1 MARWPASPGRG
12 GRIGHGWLNDYTIAD
27 YPGFYS
33 DGIGTGVAV
42 DPDGGAV
49 YVSDLENYV
58 DYLQPD
64 LTNPDNGTLD
74 FGGPDYALSFVC
86 WVCLGKGSNSTS
98 PAGVAFDCRSNLYV
112 LDPGIDGVDVY
123 VNQSPPSDPPCVP
136 ANVSRPAILGHGAAG
151 RQAEGTPRQVLEREQ
166 LPVRMGTM
174 RRAR

>member
-1 MARWPASPGRG
+1 MSGEVARFTPAGRAD
-12 GRIGHGWLNDYTIAD
+12 GHGWLNDYTIAD

-58 DYLQPD
+58 DYLEPD
-64 LTNPDNGTLD
+64 LDNPDNGTLD
-74 FGGPDYALSFVC
+74 FGGPHYAVSFVC

-123 VNQSPPSDPPCVP
+123 LNQSPPSAPRACRPT
-136 ANVSRPAILGHGAAG
+136 SRG
-151 RQAEGTPRQVLEREQ
+151 RRSWARH
-166 LPVRMGTM
+166 
-174 RRAR
+174 RRATS